1 MEKEP
6 RGTICTPLE
15 IVSKDGRK
23 RKETTTDLEGMLGQ
37 TESEREYAVQCLIDL
52 GLTEDEAIREIED
65 YYDENYL

>member
-6 RGTICTPLE
+6 I
-15 IVSKDGRK
+15 
-23 RKETTTDLEGMLGQ
+23 GQ

-52 GLTEDEAIREIED
+52 GLTEDEAIREAED